1 MPYLEPIP
9 GSRFLEKGTNVNH
22 ELDVQTIF
30 HDRDPVTNTV
40 KVTLK
45 VPKTVDPKIAKA
57 IFLEAIKN
65 MQEDYR

>member
-1 MPYLEPIP
+1 M
-9 GSRFLEKGTNVNH
+9 NH

-30 HDRDPVTNTV
+30 HDRDPVANTV

-45 VPKTVDPKIAKA
+45 VPKTIDPEIAKA

-65 MQEDYR
+65 IQEDQR